1 METALSTPAGQD
13 QSAAP
18 GARGPGRRQRNVRGQ
33 GARLT
38 NEIVAAALALIER
51 TGSDEAVT
59 LRAVAREVGISAP
72 SIYAHFADRDAII
85 VAAVLQVFDELT
97 DAIEAGEESAGQD
110 PVDRLV
116 GGCEGYVRFGL
127 EHPAR
132 YGVLFSGRRLAMQDY
147 CKPVQLSPDGKPVLE
162 FGAESFALLV
172 QAIEDCLEAGAS
184 ASTDVVADA
193 TAVWVAMHGIVT
205 LRTALPGFPWP
216 DPNQFVR
223 QYVLSLA
230 HVQAS

>member
-1 METALSTPAGQD
+1 MAGQD
-13 QSAAP
+13 QSGGPA
-18 GARGPGRRQRNVRGQ
+18 PGRRQRNARGQ

-38 NEIVAAALALIER
+38 NEIVAAALNLVER

-59 LRAVAREVGISAP
+59 LRAVAREVGIAAP

-85 VAAVLQVFDELT
+85 IAAVLQVFDELT
-97 DAIEAGEESAGQD
+97 DAIEAGVDSGHQD

-116 GGCEGYVRFGL
+116 GGCAAYVKFGL

-132 YGVLFSGRRLAMQDY
+132 YGVLFSERRLGMQDY
-147 CKPVQLSPDGKPVLE
+147 CKPVQLSPDDKPVLE

-172 QAIEDCLEAGAS
+172 QAIEDCVAAGAS

-193 TAVWVAMHGIVT
+193 TAVWVAMHGTVT

-216 DPNQFVR
+216 DPDRFVR